1 MKFELRPARPADVEA
16 IMQVM
21 ADAMANLQHPEWFV
35 PDDAV
40 YMAEHISGPKGFCL
54 VAEEKTTGALA
65 AYFTVKLAG
74 TAPDALGWQLGM
86 SEEELNTTAQM
97 DSCCVAPPYQGNGLE
112 GKLLL
117 MAEDTLRGSRYRH
130 LLATVHPDNAASLY
144 TGLHRGYTIAANHV
158 ICYGDKVRNILYKEL
173 ESRNT
178 NMNTTIRAMT
188 PADKD
193 SVMEMMRVFYNSPAV
208 LSNGSDEIFARDI
221 EGCIS
226 DNPYVEGY
234 MFEQD
239 GAVQG
244 YGMAAKSFSTEYG
257 RQCIW
262 LEDIYIKAEYRGL
275 GIGSQF
281 IDYITK
287 KYPDALLRL
296 EVEEEN
302 ARAVHVYK
310 KSGFEFFE
318 YKKKKQPK
326 SRFFLYFYPF
336 IVLQFPFPCII
347 VYGCLH
353 LLHVQCVL
361 CSCVSHLTG
370 LCFAPQNGHLGIKLN
385 IRVPPFIFYNCTTFL
400 NRTQTLCYIRIIKA
414 MLEISRNSSF

>member
-54 VAEEKTTGALA
+54 VAEEKTTGALV

-112 GKLLL
+112 GKLLM

-158 ICYGDKVRNILYKEL
+158 ICYGDKVRDILYKEL

-318 YKKKKQPK
+318 YKEMKKSKGNGNF
-326 SRFFLYFYPF
+326 RF
-336 IVLQFPFPCII
+336 
-347 VYGCLH
+347 YG
-353 LLHVQCVL
+353 
-361 CSCVSHLTG
+361 
-370 LCFAPQNGHLGIKLN
+370 
-385 IRVPPFIFYNCTTFL
+385 
-400 NRTQTLCYIRIIKA
+400 
-414 MLEISRNSSF
+414 E

>member
-158 ICYGDKVRNILYKEL
+158 ICYGDKVRDILHKEL

-244 YGMAAKSFSTEYG
+244 YGMAASCQLLVDSCDDERPPEADYG
-257 RQCIW
+257 HYYQ
-262 LEDIYIKAEYRGL
+262 
-275 GIGSQF
+275 
-281 IDYITK
+281 
-287 KYPDALLRL
+287 AL
-296 EVEEEN
+296 
-302 ARAVHVYK
+302 Y
-310 KSGFEFFE
+310 KSGFFNN
-318 YKKKKQPK
+318 P
-326 SRFFLYFYPF
+326 
-336 IVLQFPFPCII
+336 
-347 VYGCLH
+347 H
-353 LLHVQCVL
+353 LWGWAGSDADYQAWVREQA
-361 CSCVSHLTG
+361 SCVTGKRDWVESLGAGRCEYAHVRRVAGGGGISIKPDYWGVPLTHDEHRLQHLKG
-370 LCFAPQNGHLGIKLN
+370 EAGMLADYGR
-385 IRVPPFIFYNCTTFL
+385 RVDDAAAWFEFQLTAARRRLAERHT
-400 NRTQTLCYIRIIKA
+400 
-414 MLEISRNSSF
+414 